1 VKTILVTGATGVLAK
16 RFVSNFGSEFRIILG
31 VRNPTQPNSVKV
43 DSWTEIQPQEKID
56 AIVHFAGKYL
66 VDDSPSSTQLV
77 HDATVG
83 TATALGNFCKE
94 NRTPLLAL
102 GSYFELA
109 PLNMQPWSYYASAKQ
124 EAAEILEDAS
134 TKHGIPMRY
143 VYAYDTYGQ
152 DLSRKKIVDVL
163 LDPKT
168 EILELSPGD
177 QKLNLTY
184 ENDFVEGVKLALEDL
199 CLGIGTFEKLQIR
212 NNNDEYT
219 LREIAETINSFRAK
233 KIDLKFGS
241 KPYRSKE
248 VFEVWDCAP
257 TIQEW
262 SPKTRFQD
270 FVSKHLG
277 GLDGQ

>member
-1 VKTILVTGATGVLAK
+1 MKTILVTGATGVLAR
-16 RFVSNFGSEFRIILG
+16 RFISKFASEFRIISG

-43 DSWTEIQPQEKID
+43 DSWTEIQSQVKIN

-66 VDDSPSSTQLV
+66 VDDSLSSKQLV

-83 TATALGNFCKE
+83 TATALANFCKE
-94 NRTPLLAL
+94 NRTPLIAL

-109 PLNMQPWSYYASAKQ
+109 PLNMQPWSHYAIAKQ

-134 TKHGIPMRY
+134 TNHGIAMRY

-168 EILELSPGD
+168 QILELSPGS
-177 QKLNLTY
+177 QKLNLTH
-184 ENDFVEGVKLALEDL
+184 EDDFVEGVKLALEEL
-199 CLGIGTFEKLQIR
+199 YSGIAAFEKLQIR
-212 NNNDEYT
+212 NDSNELT
-219 LREIAETINSFRAK
+219 LREIAETVNSYRSK

-257 TIQEW
+257 NIVGW
-262 SPKTRFQD
+262 LPKINFKD
-270 FVSKHLG
+270 FVSRYLSEISE
-277 GLDGQ
+277 